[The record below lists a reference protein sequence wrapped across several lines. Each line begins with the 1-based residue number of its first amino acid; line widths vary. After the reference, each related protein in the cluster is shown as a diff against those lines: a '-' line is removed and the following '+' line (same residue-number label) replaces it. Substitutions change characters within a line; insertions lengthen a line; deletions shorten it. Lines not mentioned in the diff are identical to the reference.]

1 MATARALSMTAAT
14 GSQDTATGSQDAV
27 SRRIY
32 PARPTRLIL
41 G

>member
-1 MATARALSMTAAT
+1 MATARALSMTP
-14 GSQDTATGSQDAV
+14 ATGSQDAV